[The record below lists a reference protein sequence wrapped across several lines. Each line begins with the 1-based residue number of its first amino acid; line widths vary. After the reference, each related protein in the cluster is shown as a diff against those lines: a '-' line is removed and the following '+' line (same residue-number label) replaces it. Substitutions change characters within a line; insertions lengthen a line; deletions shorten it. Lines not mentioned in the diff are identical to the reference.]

1 MAYLNEQE
9 RDNLLNELKNM
20 TFDGANWKLRL
31 MLKGKPGRMAYY
43 RNAQQTGRWL
53 TRYEMTG
60 LGTRVTLVEKHTDGE
75 DKQANRTRSKFEFV
89 EVIVEPTPDNRS

>member
-9 RDNLLNELKNM
+9 RDKLLNELKDMSFN
-20 TFDGANWKLRL
+20 GANWKLRL
-31 MLKGKPGRMAYY
+31 MDKSGRIAFY

-53 TRYEMTG
+53 TRYV
-60 LGTRVTLVEKHTDGE
+60 LPSFGTRVTLVEEHYDEPGKNP
-75 DKQANRTRSKFEFV
+75 KRVKAKFRFI